1 MRTVSLALFVVSLVW
16 SAALAQQPELSN
28 LSVAERDRWQADIVN
43 ILGENWY
50 FRVTVGALADLYP
63 TLSQPTGFAHLT
75 LGLSWT
81 PAWLLTPWLQ
91 VTKAVHEIGLSLE
104 GVGKEPKWA
113 FEIIPLVIEFE
124 INPRS
129 SAARASASLPA
140 QPVAQP
146 EQQAS
151 LDLKALVL
159 ARLDDLIKASE
170 QTAKDLKMDVAT
182 LTDPLKEFKKHFEA
196 SKLVDAALQLNA
208 YSSILRVLRKFGV
221 LKEYDEAHLRTG
233 LHRLMAAVALFN
245 ERTQPPPAPV
255 PMKICTGLYQSA
267 DKKTEEVISPFL
279 IEALKKFTFT
289 NTQTGAKETL
299 DLKESK
305 CF

>member
-81 PAWLLTPWLQ
+81 PDWLLTPWLQ

-140 QPVAQP
+140 QPAAQP

-170 QTAKDLKMDVAT
+170 QTAKDLNIAT
-182 LTDPLKEFKKHFEA
+182 LTDPLNEFKKAFD
-196 SKLVDAALQLNA
+196 SGKMDDAAIQLDAFSVTLLFIHRNE
-208 YSSILRVLRKFGV
+208 VLSRFQ
-221 LKEYDEAHLRTG
+221 ETYLRTG
-233 LHRLMAAVALFN
+233 LQRLVSAFALFR
-245 ERTQPPPAPV
+245 EQVQRQKI
-255 PMKICTGLYQSA
+255 KICTGLFVSEDQKS
-267 DKKTEEVISPFL
+267 EEVLSPML
-279 IEALKKFTFT
+279 TEMMKKLTFT
-289 NTQTGAKETL
+289 NRSTGAKETFT
-299 DLKESK
+299 LKESK